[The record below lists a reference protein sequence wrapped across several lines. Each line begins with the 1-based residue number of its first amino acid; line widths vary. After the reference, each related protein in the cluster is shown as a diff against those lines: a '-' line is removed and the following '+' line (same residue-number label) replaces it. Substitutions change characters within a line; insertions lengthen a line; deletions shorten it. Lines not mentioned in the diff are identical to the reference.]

1 MLPGTHSINTA
12 VIKMLERNVE
22 LVDMI
27 SAQWLWVIIHI
38 PSQLQGSVLYGDC
51 TDLQGLAKYLK
62 LGEVIT

>member
-1 MLPGTHSINTA
+1 MLPGSHSINTA

-38 PSQLQGSVLYGDC
+38 PSQLQASVLYGDC